1 MLEPM
6 EYGDEMTPEIRK
18 ACFKELAR
26 RKYITAEV
34 VYSGGHDEGGVDEI
48 YATDELTQGE
58 IPLTEEDPLFNHLAS
73 VVYATFG
80 GFDSVPIQVGN
91 SSSPRRQVKSC
102 SKESVLLPR
111 ASKRKLSDGKP
122 LSSFPLFRK
131 EVGRNR
137 GRLHGDSP
145 LV

>member
-18 ACFKELAR
+18 ACFEELAR

-58 IPLTEEDPLFNHLAS
+58 IPLTEEDPLFNCLAS

-80 GFDSVPIQVGN
+80 GFGSVPDTSGKFIFTTETG
-91 SSSPRRQVKSC
+91 KI
-102 SKESVLLPR
+102 VLEGER
-111 ASKRKLSDGKP
+111 TVTEGFEEEIK
-122 LSSFPLFRK
+122 
-131 EVGRNR
+131 
-137 GRLHGDSP
+137 
-145 LV
+145 

>member
-18 ACFKELAR
+18 VCFEELAR

-48 YATDELTQGE
+48 YATDGGDEQ
-58 IPLTEEDPLFNHLAS
+58 IPLTEEDPLFNCLAS

-80 GFDSVPIQVGN
+80 GFGSVPDT
-91 SSSPRRQVKSC
+91 S
-102 SKESVLLPR
+102 
-111 ASKRKLSDGKP
+111 GKFIFTTETGKIM
-122 LSSFPLFRK
+122 LEGERTVTEGFEEEIK
-131 EVGRNR
+131 
-137 GRLHGDSP
+137 
-145 LV
+145 

>member
-18 ACFKELAR
+18 VCFEELAR

-48 YATDELTQGE
+48 YATDGGDEQ
-58 IPLTEEDPLFNHLAS
+58 IPLTEEDPLFNCLAS

-80 GFDSVPIQVGN
+80 GFGSVPDT
-91 SSSPRRQVKSC
+91 S
-102 SKESVLLPR
+102 
-111 ASKRKLSDGKP
+111 GKFIFTTETGKIM
-122 LSSFPLFRK
+122 LEGERTVTEGF
-131 EVGRNR
+131 EEEIE
-137 GRLHGDSP
+137 
-145 LV
+145 